1 MLWLIRNTD
10 TSDVIV
16 GCNICTSIK
25 DSNMHQLWATRPNGK
40 TMIVKESNDKQ
51 EVELIKNAIDY
62 AIEHKETSLRLD

>member
-1 MLWLIRNTD
+1 
-10 TSDVIV
+10 
-16 GCNICTSIK
+16 
-25 DSNMHQLWATRPNGK
+25 MHQLWATRPNGK